1 VVIRSFTFVILLII
15 SFISY
20 SKEIAFNNLLHSSDK
35 ITTADDLFSS
45 KYIDIESITD
55 SIYEQ
60 FRHKVK
66 ITRLELSKSEID
78 NKTRAYIQS
87 TYVPALVKN
96 YIQLYENIKASG
108 NTITTCNDKLFSPMS
123 EGATLQISLCVFET
137 KLNKLHVEYF
147 SKLTNKPEKTTVEF
161 VFKNTIEPTL
171 VSVIMPK
178 SANQVSISGI

>member
-1 VVIRSFTFVILLII
+1 L
-15 SFISY
+15 
-20 SKEIAFNNLLHSSDK
+20 NSSNK

-55 SIYEQ
+55 SIYDQ
-60 FRHKVK
+60 LRPKVK

-96 YIQLYENIKASG
+96 YIQLYESIKASG

-123 EGATLQISLCVFET
+123 KGSNLHISLCVSKIE
-137 KLNKLHVEYF
+137 LNKSYVKYF
-147 SKLTNKPEKTTVEF
+147 SKLTNQPEKETVEF
-161 VFKNTIEPTL
+161 VFKNTREPIL
-171 VSVIMPK
+171 ISVMMHTSP
-178 SANQVSISGI
+178 NQVSISGI